1 MVTERTRLVGGRL
14 IDPSE
19 GIDEPADIV
28 IGSGRVLEIVRATE
42 RSRRTAAIAGERLI
56 DVTGMVVAPGFVD
69 LHCHLREPGFEDKET
84 IATGTRAA
92 AAGGFTTLCAMPNTN
107 PTIDTASDVEWV
119 LTAARRQGV
128 VRVLPIGTITRGE
141 KGQELSEMA
150 DMANAG
156 AVAFSDDGNMV
167 RNARLMRNALAYS
180 RVTGRPIV
188 DHAEDPDL
196 VDGGVMHDGRVASIL
211 GLRGACAEAE
221 EVAVAR
227 DLALARATGGRLH
240 LAHVST
246 AAAVELIRLAKSR
259 GVAVTAEVTPHHL
272 LMTDEWVAGTGVGRP
287 PFNTNCRV
295 NPPLRTDADR
305 AALLDGL
312 LDGTIDCIA
321 TDHAPHTS
329 LDKDCEFDQAAPG
342 ISGLE
347 TAFGFLMRLVDAG
360 QLDLPGL
367 IRLLT
372 IAPARVFGL
381 DAGTLRVGAPADL
394 VVIDPGAEWT
404 VDVRKFQSKG
414 RNSPLHGERLRGLV
428 RMTMVGGV
436 TVHEV
441 PQ

>member
-1 MVTERTRLVGGRL
+1 MVTERTRLIGGRL
-14 IDPSE
+14 LDPSQ
-19 GIDEPADIV
+19 GVDELADV
-28 IGSGRVLEIVRATE
+28 VVGSGRVLEIMRGSE
-42 RSRRTAAIAGERLI
+42 RSRRTAVASGERLV
-56 DVTGMVVAPGFVD
+56 DVSGMVVAPGFVD

-84 IATGTRAA
+84 IASGTRAA
-92 AAGGFTTLCAMPNTN
+92 AAGGFTTICAMPNTN
-107 PTIDTASDVEWV
+107 PTVDTASDVEWV
-119 LTAARRQGV
+119 QTAARRGGV
-128 VRVLPIGTITRGE
+128 VRVHPIGTITRGE

-150 DMANAG
+150 DMAHSG

-167 RNARLMRNALAYS
+167 RSARLMRNALAYS

-211 GLRGACAEAE
+211 GLRGAASEAE

-227 DLALARATGGRLH
+227 DIAT
-240 LAHVST
+240 S
-246 AAAVELIRLAKSR
+246 AAVDLVRQGKAR
-259 GVAVTAEVTPHHL
+259 GISVTAEVTPHHL

-295 NPPLRTDADR
+295 NPPLRTDDDR
-305 AALLDGL
+305 AALLAGL

-329 LDKDCEFDQAAPG
+329 VDKDCEFDQAAPG
-342 ISGLE
+342 ISMLE
-347 TAFGFLMRLVDAG
+347 TAFGLLMRLVDAG
-360 QLDLPGL
+360 QMDLPTL

-372 IAPARVFGL
+372 VAPARVFDL
-381 DAGTLRVGAPADL
+381 DAGTLQVGSQADL

-414 RNSPLHGERLRGLV
+414 RNSPLHGERFRGLIRV
-428 RMTMVGGV
+428 TMVGGEV
-436 TVHEV
+436 VHEV